1 MYWDGSGYA
10 CVRLAYQL
18 ETLPFLPLITMASS
32 LDLCNPPCKAARYLA
47 WKAAIRRRA
56 QVTDSHTHIHTYIH
70 THTHTHTPDSSVA
83 VSAGVYRSNLDFPQI
98 MDARSIGSS
107 ISAGTLG
114 FIWTKQQSK
123 SLCYVQCCHVHLNS
137 KRRSLTNWQNK
148 YSGNVASL

>member
-56 QVTDSHTHIHTYIH
+56 QVTDSHTHIHTYTH
-70 THTHTHTPDSSVA
+70 THTHTH
-83 VSAGVYRSNLDFPQI
+83 L
-98 MDARSIGSS
+98 
-107 ISAGTLG
+107 TLA
-114 FIWTKQQSK
+114 
-123 SLCYVQCCHVHLNS
+123 SLCRPGFTDRILTFHKLWTRVQSEVALVLGHSVSYGRNNRVRAYVTSNAAMFILI
-137 KRRSLTNWQNK
+137 QN
-148 YSGNVASL
+148 GAP